1 MLLNFKNTTSMEQ
14 VKATGSTQKNHYNPI
29 KKMIEDKKVVI
40 AAIKNGESLSNLKG
54 IKIVNPL

>member
-1 MLLNFKNTTSMEQ
+1 MEQ